1 MFSTTLLVALGGAIG
16 AALRFLSGVA
26 LLRLTGPQPFPT
38 AILSVNV
45 LGSLLMGLFV
55 VFAAQRGLTHLNPF
69 VMTGILGG
77 FTTFS
82 AFSLE
87 TVTLMERGDMG
98 SAALYVVL
106 SVVLSVGALMLGL
119 WIARGVFA

>member
-1 MFSTTLLVALGGAIG
+1 MFSSLVLVALGGAIG
-16 AALRFLSGVA
+16 ASCRFLMGVGM
-26 LLRLTGPQPFPT
+26 LRLTGPTEFPL
-38 AILSVNV
+38 AIMTVNIV
-45 LGSLLMGLFV
+45 GSFLMGLFV
-55 VFAAQRGLTHLNPF
+55 VAAAQRGLTHLSPL

-87 TVTLMERGDMG
+87 AVTLMERGNFG
-98 SAALYVVL
+98 AAGAYVFF
-106 SVVLSVGALMLGL
+106 SVVLSVLGLMLGL